1 VVGSKAK
8 VEGARFRVVGPGLA
22 GNELD
27 AVDDGS
33 GSFRTT
39 FTFMQAGRFEMS
51 FVARADGSAVR
62 ASRALAVEAA
72 KPSATAPSSKPTA
85 SPPPTT
91 QPPPAATA
99 TAPPAATTAAP
110 ASGPFI

>member
-1 VVGSKAK
+1 VGGKAK
-8 VEGARFRVVGPGLA
+8 VEGARFRVVGPGLS

-33 GSFRTT
+33 GNFRTT
-39 FTFMQAGRFEMS
+39 FTFMQAGRFEMN

-62 ASRALAVEAA
+62 ASRGLVVEAA
-72 KPSATAPSSKPTA
+72 KPSATAPKSTA
-85 SPPPTT
+85 NPAPTT
-91 QPPPAATA
+91 APPAAT